1 MRAASVSNSLSGK
14 MYDTANNWTTVLY
27 GWKNSSGSPARLT
40 GTWDAPGKQQQ
51 WWVSKRPLQTDV
63 LVWNETATPPSWG
76 KFYENKTCI
85 ADDGVTISCPD
96 TVVGQ
101 PEALRAQVR
110 FRNNHIM
117 DCNGVVWLPDGLNL
131 NLTDKTWT
139 WGEGPYDSTAQRP
152 TRGDTWRFGN
162 NAADNTAARNLLRSF
177 LLPAGTD
184 ISWRLT
190 DWCAPNSTNNVYL
203 AYRDQNL
210 GAWKAYFG
218 PADDAFGP
226 NAVYNDGRYPAPVG
240 STLEA
245 TEYYVDRRYV
255 SAGSGSQCGT
265 CTSNGTCCGRDC
277 CALLTRDLGYSKMS
291 LQHIRFGLFN
301 TDLYNST
308 QYGGSYPSSA
318 YSFVQQQRQP
328 WTLTST
334 SPPLKP
340 WYHTAWCPVQGN
352 YEIGNV
358 TTNATLLQATNQSF
372 WSIGDT
378 CVLSVTPVQPDVSSN
393 LSTCASALPHGIPF
407 ITCRAADGTLR
418 RLDPIEFNRPNA
430 WRNIRAT
437 VDFFIG
443 RSVPLSSSSDYSRS
457 LPSGLLPDVA
467 CNKRAYSA
475 RFGGR
480 CAAPVVQ
487 YLAYDEA
494 YHLASNQVKYGL
506 PEYGGCLS
514 GGLMRYLGTN
524 VTQNP
529 AAYTAQWNSFW
540 QWYTP
545 PLWPYETWY
554 RMLVTKNN
562 TSFLN
567 SQKSLD
573 SMFVYQDAFKVP
585 AAQGPA
591 GESLNRLTNRPCH
604 VTLRS
609 VPELVTD
616 SSINPLCMLAA
627 HYAIA
632 FSAACHASRAIF

>member
-1 MRAASVSNSLSGK
+1 MRAASVSNSLTGK

-27 GWKNSSGSPARLT
+27 GWRNTSGPPARLA

-63 LVWNETATPPSWG
+63 LVWNETAAPPNWG
-76 KFYENKTCI
+76 KFYESKTCI
-85 ADDGVTISCPD
+85 ADDGSSVCPD

-110 FRNNHIM
+110 FRNNHIT
-117 DCNGVVWLPDGLNL
+117 DCNGVVWLPDGVT
-131 NLTDKTWT
+131 LTDNQTWS
-139 WGEGPYDSTAQRP
+139 WGEGPYDNTSQIP
-152 TRGDTWRFGN
+152 TRGDTWRFGHN
-162 NAADNTAARNLLRSF
+162 TADNAAARNLLRSF

-190 DWCAPNSTNNVYL
+190 SPCVGNHYL
-203 AYRDQNL
+203 AYRDGNL

-218 PADDAFGP
+218 PTDDAFGP

-240 STLEA
+240 QPLEA
-245 TEYYVDRRYV
+245 AEYYVNPIWNPTLV
-255 SAGSGSQCGT
+255 Q
-265 CTSNGTCCGRDC
+265 CTSANCTASNTTCCATNSACCARDC
-277 CALLTRDLGYSKMS
+277 CAHLTRDLGYSKMS

-301 TDLYNST
+301 TDLIPYNCDTLGICPTGTTYAASGW
-308 QYGGSYPSSA
+308 QGRDW
-318 YSFVQQQRQP
+318 VNKHRQP
-328 WTLTST
+328 WATPLTGALNNVATTLQ
-334 SPPLKP
+334 KP
-340 WYHTAWCPVQGN
+340 WYHTAWCPTSSN
-352 YEIGNV
+352 YEIVNASARV
-358 TTNATLLQATNQSF
+358 NATASQWY
-372 WSIGDT
+372 WSIDDT
-378 CVLSVTPVQPDVSSN
+378 CVLSVTPVQQDMSSS
-393 LSTCASALPHGIPF
+393 LSATCTSALPHGIPF
-407 ITCRAADGTLR
+407 IICRAANGTLR
-418 RLDPIEFNRPNA
+418 RLDPVEFNQPTRY
-430 WRNIRAT
+430 RNIRAT

-443 RSVPLSSSSDYSRS
+443 RSVPLSTPSNYSQPVS
-457 LPSGLLPDVA
+457 PSGLLPDVA

-524 VTQNP
+524 VTKNP
-529 AAYTAQWNSFW
+529 AAYTPQWNSFW

-545 PLWPYETWY
+545 PLWPYDTWY

-591 GESLNRLTNRPCH
+591 GENLRRLTNMH
-604 VTLRS
+604 VTLQWPRAC
-609 VPELVTD
+609 D
-616 SSINPLCMLAA
+616 LATV
-627 HYAIA
+627 
-632 FSAACHASRAIF
+632 S